1 MRQTRYAW
9 LIALLCCCLAAP
21 SVVVAGQTASA
32 RKEAKASAKRAA
44 STRQEK
50 VPQTRQTVPVAV
62 MPPSGS
68 GNFNEFDAAI
78 RSNRDQF
85 LRSGGAGSVAGG
97 GERGS
102 VVGIGNVI
110 VNGGSTGPVVSQPE
124 ISNSTI
130 IIQTK

>member
-1 MRQTRYAW
+1 MRQPRYAW
-9 LIALLCCCLAAP
+9 LIALLCCCLTAP
-21 SVVVAGQTASA
+21 SAFAAGA
-32 RKEAKASAKRAA
+32 RKEAKSSAKRAA

-50 VPQTRQTVPVAV
+50 VPQERQTVPVV
-62 MPPSGS
+62 VRPPSGAV
-68 GNFNEFDAAI
+68 NFNEFDAAI
-78 RSNRDQF
+78 RINRDHF
-85 LRSGGAGSVAGG
+85 LRSGGAGPVAGG
-97 GERGS
+97 SERGS